1 MVVDED
7 EMTTAFLPSDQTQVT
22 QVILRERDVL
32 PVHLFTMECVAT
44 GKACSSRAQRE
55 LEQRRRGGAQPVSSQ
70 CSRLYRVLDT
80 LREEKNRHF
89 SNYTV

>member
-1 MVVDED
+1 MMVVDED
-7 EMTTAFLPSDQTQVT
+7 ELTTAFLPSDQTQVT

-55 LEQRRRGGAQPVSSQ
+55 QRRQAHSLSPLSALASTGCLTR
-70 CSRLYRVLDT
+70 
-80 LREEKNRHF
+80 
-89 SNYTV
+89 